1 MDEAF
6 AEKDKYGT
14 KVKQFDIQ
22 IHQYEEYLNRPDIA
36 EKAKRLKELREELKG
51 INEESFS
58 LSQEIAVLKDR
69 YKTMKEAEPAQKE
82 ELQREIS
89 YETAVRSY
97 FEEELSLKLVMKREG
112 KSLLE
117 CAKAATEIIRES
129 DRNREAA
136 EMFQSLY
143 QVYQRHNGRKC
154 IWKNSIKF

>member
-1 MDEAF
+1 
-6 AEKDKYGT
+6 
-14 KVKQFDIQ
+14 
-22 IHQYEEYLNRPDIA
+22 
-36 EKAKRLKELREELKG
+36 
-51 INEESFS
+51 
-58 LSQEIAVLKDR
+58 
-69 YKTMKEAEPAQKE
+69 MKEAEPAQKE

-143 QVYQRHNGRKC
+143 QVYQRHNGSLTSYGT
-154 IWKNSIKF
+154 SIEN